1 MQSWQKGPQP
11 VFLGEEVTDELQCEQ
26 TQSAAFRKQRAKC
39 YSQDVSLQIVSC
51 GTGKGTENC
60 WRACTLTTHTLV
72 GCGWGIKDVF
82 NENVFL

>member
-39 YSQDVSLQIVSC
+39 YSQDVSLQTVSC

-60 WRACTLTTHTLV
+60 WREVPEDICPM
-72 GCGWGIKDVF
+72 CGWNHKKTTNSKHVKK
-82 NENVFL
+82 